1 MIYLGAVTG
10 DFPFF
15 RSGEKMS
22 GQTKPAA
29 DPKRDGNGQTSKTVI
44 LTSLITAITTIA
56 VSFIAIVPQCRKS
69 DTESILKL
77 NQEINTLKEVKNPT
91 IGSFEL
97 KGRILNEKNEPVGKA
112 EIYLIPATGS
122 EHMAISDD
130 TGNFIFNHLDSGS
143 HWIVVRDPTSRS
155 SRGLIEQGKP
165 IGKVPLIG
173 ATVDY
178 NLLKE

>member
-1 MIYLGAVTG
+1 
-10 DFPFF
+10 
-15 RSGEKMS
+15 MS
-22 GQTKPAA
+22 GQTKTPP
-29 DPKRDGNGQTSKTVI
+29 DSKKEGTGQTPKTVI
-44 LTSLITAITTIA
+44 LTTLITAITTIA
-56 VSFIAIVPQCRKS
+56 VSLIAIVPQCRKS
-69 DTESILKL
+69 DTESIQKLKE
-77 NQEINTLKEVKNPT
+77 EISALREVKNPPT
-91 IGSFEL
+91 GSFEL

-143 HWIVVRDPTSRS
+143 HWIVVRDSTSRS